1 LEILIRKLLIKKN
14 EFIYGYFLICKCKFA
29 QVTLIYMY
37 CLLKQLELSIKQVN
51 DDLSRKILRCIQKLM
66 TLKKLWPV
74 KNNIKGI
81 CVLIKDKQVICCLF

>member
-1 LEILIRKLLIKKN
+1 
-14 EFIYGYFLICKCKFA
+14 
-29 QVTLIYMY
+29 MY

-81 CVLIKDKQVICCLF
+81 RVLIKDKQVICCLF